1 MSRYLRSAKNKLRDA
16 STKVLCSIYTINAFR
31 KYDTQITA
39 AQQHEEMLRDVF
51 YSFNSAA
58 TGRLDI
64 ADLQDLLAVIHS
76 EQNIKEEDVS
86 ATQRQHEQDVLSHLD
101 ELLPYYHHD
110 GISFN
115 QFVFLYNH
123 LLNVT
128 NHDTVTSTEKV
139 RLKKKNSTVSH
150 ANQGLLSPVVYHEVL
165 TEIERLLARQ
175 ELSEDEAKLLY
186 TIEDPTEIHPDE
198 ILDHEKQLVDCKLK
212 LAGLVSLY
220 SKTKSK
226 MMLGNL
232 KRELA
237 WYKHAKQEFEEVH
250 QQHKAAK
257 ENKNMLH
264 GQLYKHTTS
273 HTDMVEHKA
282 SNAAVSP
289 KVKRSSNAYVHYDDF
304 DHAKIDYF
312 GLSTVASAFAEPTCD
327 HLDKF
332 TLEISPQ
339 IAEALVTH
347 LQDMFHLK
355 VLSLDLLNF
364 AIDFVKQRDMYF
376 IFACY
381 KFVHHHES
389 LVCYLQLR
397 RGQSFEAKSADK
409 KRTHQ
414 KMMKRANSYKMF
426 IDERRQLHH
435 ALKEDIERKK
445 LDVEMKEV
453 LQKVVDQSSATTPT
467 KKKDQ
472 PLPRWMLLYN
482 DAKQKKR
489 GEKYAGQKL

>member
-1 MSRYLRSAKNKLRDA
+1 MYVWHM
-16 STKVLCSIYTINAFR
+16 VLLN
-31 KYDTQITA
+31 Q
-39 AQQHEEMLRDVF
+39 
-51 YSFNSAA
+51 
-58 TGRLDI
+58 GI

-237 WYKHAKQEFEEVH
+237 WYKHNININCF
-250 QQHKAAK
+250 
-257 ENKNMLH
+257 NI
-264 GQLYKHTTS
+264 YKIKS
-273 HTDMVEHKA
+273 
-282 SNAAVSP
+282 
-289 KVKRSSNAYVHYDDF
+289 YVHFMTTILVLVFYF
-304 DHAKIDYF
+304 FLKI
-312 GLSTVASAFAEPTCD
+312 
-327 HLDKF
+327 
-332 TLEISPQ
+332 
-339 IAEALVTH
+339 
-347 LQDMFHLK
+347 
-355 VLSLDLLNF
+355 
-364 AIDFVKQRDMYF
+364 
-376 IFACY
+376 
-381 KFVHHHES
+381 
-389 LVCYLQLR
+389 
-397 RGQSFEAKSADK
+397 
-409 KRTHQ
+409 
-414 KMMKRANSYKMF
+414 
-426 IDERRQLHH
+426 
-435 ALKEDIERKK
+435 
-445 LDVEMKEV
+445 
-453 LQKVVDQSSATTPT
+453 
-467 KKKDQ
+467 
-472 PLPRWMLLYN
+472 
-482 DAKQKKR
+482 
-489 GEKYAGQKL
+489 